1 MKSYSV
7 KIGIFKVGFDLGK
20 GLQHKLTVWITMEGW
35 KYRAWKQRLRKRV
48 KPTRQPIFEM
58 DGYGAQRFVGY
69 TEDKR

>member
-7 KIGIFKVGFDLGK
+7 KIGIFKVGFELGK

-35 KYRAWKQRLRKRV
+35 KYRAWKQRLHSRK
-48 KPTRQPIFEM
+48 PIFEM